1 MGGLWGGPGR
11 EVGGAWVL
19 LHPVLLALSL
29 RGWGWRSSSSFP
41 PLPPALPQPPPR
53 PPLASASVSHA
64 SEQAAV
70 TGLRFPGLN
79 STAPVSRCRCSCEM
93 TLKSSEGEGGNS
105 MRTALSDLYLEH
117 LLQKRN
123 RPEVSWTSGVL
134 GVRVGSRLQAFPS
147 TSGFVLSVASFLG
160 DLPRRT

>member
-1 MGGLWGGPGR
+1 MGGFWGGPER

-41 PLPPALPQPPPR
+41 PLPPALPPP
-53 PPLASASVSHA
+53 ASASVSHA
-64 SEQAAV
+64 SVQAAV
-70 TGLRFPGLN
+70 TGLRFSGLN

-147 TSGFVLSVASFLG
+147 TSGFVLSVALFLG